1 MNRPEGQT
9 QVLNVE
15 QLLHLHN
22 LTKDVSTLCEKQL
35 RTYLEALAPLFRPRR
50 VLGEHIEGTGRE
62 SVVGADQNLA
72 ELRDTYQRVSG
83 RPFDL
88 RRELATPL
96 ESVSTQIQLYEW
108 EYVQEVR
115 SERDRRNITVKSPLT
130 WVLCYPSTY
139 SLSMLK
145 QVLAGRQDRN
155 PESVRAF
162 VLRACI
168 MNLLFS
174 KQPAL
179 SSLFEG
185 LRYHVEVR
193 KSPQL
198 GELPLV
204 TVSAPLRT
212 MRPPDDLVLV
222 AAGVAGGN
230 VFEEVLD
237 LDGARN
243 MPDPLREQ
251 ALGILRAHG
260 EDV

>member
-1 MNRPEGQT
+1 
-9 QVLNVE
+9 
-15 QLLHLHN
+15 
-22 LTKDVSTLCEKQL
+22 L
-35 RTYLEALAPLFRPRR
+35 REA
-50 VLGEHIEGTGRE
+50 
-62 SVVGADQNLA
+62 
-72 ELRDTYQRVSG
+72 YQRVAS

-88 RRELATPL
+88 HRELVTPL
-96 ESVSTQIQLYEW
+96 ESVPTQIQLYEW

-115 SERDRRNITVKSPLT
+115 TDRDRRNITVKSPLN

-145 QVLAGRQDRN
+145 QVLAGRHDRD

-179 SSLFEG
+179 SNLFQG
-185 LRYHVEVR
+185 LRYRVEIR
-193 KSPQL
+193 KSPQFSD
-198 GELPLV
+198 LPLV

-222 AAGVAGGN
+222 ATGVAGGN

-237 LDGARN
+237 LDTARHLS
-243 MPDPLREQ
+243 DPLGEQ
-251 ALGILRAHG
+251 VRGILRAHG
-260 EDV
+260 EDA

>member
-1 MNRPEGQT
+1 MDSAAGPAQA
-9 QVLNVE
+9 LNVE

-22 LTKDVSTLCEKQL
+22 LTKDVSEVCVKQL
-35 RTYLEALAPLFRPRR
+35 RTYLEALAPVFRPRR
-50 VLGEHIEGTGRE
+50 VLGDHVEGSGRE
-62 SVVGADQNLA
+62 SVGGADQNLA
-72 ELRDTYQRVSG
+72 ELREMYQRAAG

-96 ESVSTQIQLYEW
+96 ESISTQLQVYEW

-115 SERDRRNITVKSPLT
+115 TERDAKTVTVRSPLT

-145 QVLAGRQDRN
+145 QVGTGQQARD

-162 VLRACI
+162 VLRACV
-168 MNLLFS
+168 MNLLFT

-179 SSLFEG
+179 AGLFEG
-185 LRYHVEVR
+185 LRYRVEIR

-212 MRPPDDLVLV
+212 IRPPDDLVLV
-222 AAGVAGGN
+222 ATGVAGGN

-237 LDGARN
+237 LEGAREIH
-243 MPDPLREQ
+243 DPLRDQ
-251 ALGILRAHG
+251 LYGILRAHG
-260 EDV
+260 EQV

>member
-1 MNRPEGQT
+1 MDTPAGQT

-22 LTKDVSTLCEKQL
+22 LTKDVVTLCEKQL

-50 VLGEHIEGTGRE
+50 VLGDHIEGTGRE
-62 SVVGADQNLA
+62 SVVGADQNFA
-72 ELRDTYQRVSG
+72 ELRETYQRVAS

-88 RRELATPL
+88 HRELVTPL

-115 SERDRRNITVKSPLT
+115 TDRDRRNITVKSPLT

-145 QVLAGRQDRN
+145 QVLAGRHDRD
-155 PESVRAF
+155 PESVRTF

-168 MNLLFS
+168 MNLLFG

-185 LRYHVEVR
+185 LRYRVEIR
-193 KSPQL
+193 KSPQF
-198 GELPLV
+198 GDLPLV
-204 TVSAPLRT
+204 TVTAPLST
-212 MRPPDDLVLV
+212 MRPPDNLVLV
-222 AAGVAGGN
+222 ATGVAGGN

-237 LDGARN
+237 LDGARQV
-243 MPDPLREQ
+243 PDPLREQ
-251 ALGILRAHG
+251 VYGILRAHG

>member
-1 MNRPEGQT
+1 MDTSAGQT

-22 LTKDVSTLCEKQL
+22 LTKEVVTLCEKQL

-50 VLGEHIEGTGRE
+50 VLGDHIEGTGRE
-62 SVVGADQNLA
+62 SVVGADQNFA
-72 ELRDTYQRVSG
+72 ELREMYQRVAS

-108 EYVQEVR
+108 EYVQEVQT
-115 SERDRRNITVKSPLT
+115 ERDRRNITVKSPLT

-145 QVLAGRQDRN
+145 QVLAGRQDRD
-155 PESVRAF
+155 PASVRAF

-168 MNLLFS
+168 MNLLFG
-174 KQPAL
+174 KQPSL
-179 SSLFEG
+179 SGLFQG
-185 LRYHVEVR
+185 LRYRVEVR
-193 KSPQL
+193 KSPQF
-198 GELPLV
+198 GDLPLV

-212 MRPPDDLVLV
+212 MRPPDNLVLV
-222 AAGVAGGN
+222 ATGVAGGN
-230 VFEEVLD
+230 VFEEVID
-237 LDGARN
+237 LDTARE
-243 MPDPLREQ
+243 MSDPLREQ
-251 ALGILRAHG
+251 VGGILRAHG
-260 EDV
+260 EDA

>member
-1 MNRPEGQT
+1 M
-9 QVLNVE
+9 LNVE

-35 RTYLEALAPLFRPRR
+35 RIYLEALAPLFRPRR
-50 VLGEHIEGTGRE
+50 VLGDHVEGTGRE

-72 ELRDTYQRVSG
+72 ELRDVYQRVSG

-88 RRELATPL
+88 RRELMTPL

-115 SERDRRNITVKSPLT
+115 TERDCRNITVRAPLT

-145 QVLAGRQDRN
+145 QVLAGRQDRD

-179 SSLFEG
+179 SGLFEG
-185 LRYHVEVR
+185 LRYHAEVR
-193 KSPQL
+193 KSPQF

-212 MRPPDDLVLV
+212 VRPTDDLVLV
-222 AAGVAGGN
+222 ATGVAGGN

-237 LDGARN
+237 LDDAREIH
-243 MPDPLREQ
+243 DPLRDQ
-251 ALGILRAHG
+251 LYGILRAHG
-260 EDV
+260 EVV

>member
-1 MNRPEGQT
+1 MNKPTEQT

-22 LTKDVSTLCEKQL
+22 LTKDVAKVCEKQL

-50 VLGEHIEGTGRE
+50 VLGDHIEASGKE
-62 SVVGADQNLA
+62 SIVGADQNLS
-72 ELRDTYQRVSG
+72 ELREMYQRVAS
-83 RPFDL
+83 RPFEL
-88 RRELATPL
+88 RRELVTPL
-96 ESVSTQIQLYEW
+96 ESVSTQIQPYEW
-108 EYVQEVR
+108 EYAQEVR
-115 SERDRRNITVKSPLT
+115 TERDRRTITVKSPLT
-130 WVLCYPSTY
+130 WVLCYPATY

-145 QVLAGRQDRN
+145 QVLAGKQDRN

-162 VLRACI
+162 VVRACI
-168 MNLLFS
+168 MNLLFG

-185 LRYHVEVR
+185 LRYRVEVR

-198 GELPLV
+198 GDLPLV

-222 AAGVAGGN
+222 ATGVAGGN

-237 LDGARN
+237 LEDARE
-243 MPDPLREQ
+243 MHDPLREKVC
-251 ALGILRAHG
+251 GILRAHG
-260 EDV
+260 EHV

>member
-1 MNRPEGQT
+1 MDTPVGQT
-9 QVLNVE
+9 QILNVE

-22 LTKDVSTLCEKQL
+22 LTKDVVTLCEKQL

-50 VLGEHIEGTGRE
+50 VLGDHIEGTGRE
-62 SVVGADQNLA
+62 SVVGADQNFA
-72 ELRDTYQRVSG
+72 QLRDMYQRVSS

-88 RRELATPL
+88 HRELVTPL

-108 EYVQEVR
+108 EYVQEVHA
-115 SERDRRNITVKSPLT
+115 ERDRKSIAVKSPLT

-145 QVLAGRQDRN
+145 QVLAGRQDRD

-185 LRYHVEVR
+185 LRYGVEIR

-198 GELPLV
+198 GDLPLV

-212 MRPPDDLVLV
+212 MRPPDNLVSV
-222 AAGVAGGN
+222 ATGVAGGN

-237 LDGARN
+237 LDGARQ
-243 MPDPLREQ
+243 MPDPLGEQ
-251 ALGILRAHG
+251 VYGILRAHG